1 MHVVVSWD
9 IKASGKRWTQIDTM
23 MKEALQPYS
32 CVQPLSTFYIVQI
45 NETNDQRSYISVF
58 ESPDRIIPGKS
69 SICYDP
75 SNVLWTL

>member
-9 IKASGKRWTQIDTM
+9 IKASGERWTQIDTM

-45 NETNDQRSYISVF
+45 NETNDQRVIYQSLKALT
-58 ESPDRIIPGKS
+58 ESFPEKVQFVMT
-69 SICYDP
+69 P